1 MPLESRSERRERDEE
16 NKAREKKEKV
26 GHSREVTHTEGLQR
40 PIELS
45 DAEAT
50 DDFGK
55 NHFSGET
62 GLELQ
67 KERVDEQ
74 KTGKRSR
81 EGKDWWVAVLRT
93 EGGRCQREQRGSGK
107 LLKVIKV
114 INMFFSF

>member
-26 GHSREVTHTEGLQR
+26 GRSREVEHTEGLQM

-55 NHFSGET
+55 NHFTGET

-74 KTGKRSR
+74 ETGKRSR

-93 EGGRCQREQRGSGK
+93 ERGP
-107 LLKVIKV
+107 LLDGAVGFRKVVKGD
-114 INMFFSF
+114 